1 MTTPQNIEQLI
12 AEAKAAYEAEEYS
25 QAITGFEAAEQALK
39 ANGDLLNAAEMANNR
54 SVALLK
60 SSKPADAL
68 ACIESTDQV
77 FAQAGDP
84 KRQAMALGNQATAL
98 EELGRTD
105 DALAKYHQ
113 SVDIFKQIGESDMA
127 ALVLKRIS
135 SMQYRVKDRA
145 AAMSTMVDAL
155 NLQSKLGLQ
164 DRILKWLLGIVGKMS
179 AR

>member
-113 SVDIFKQIGESDMA
+113 SVDIFKTNRRIRYGRPRPEKNIQHAIPRQRPRRRHVNYGRCLKPAIQTWPAGSHPQV
-127 ALVLKRIS
+127 ALGHR
-135 SMQYRVKDRA
+135 R
-145 AAMSTMVDAL
+145 
-155 NLQSKLGLQ
+155 
-164 DRILKWLLGIVGKMS
+164 
-179 AR
+179 